1 MPELTAEMNASAD
14 ATDMPEV
21 CRSGSFTFS
30 RFRSSYG
37 MCLSR
42 QPMRLRRAGFFSSE
56 TPLFAKI

>member
-1 MPELTAEMNASAD
+1 
-14 ATDMPEV
+14 
-21 CRSGSFTFS
+21 
-30 RFRSSYG
+30 